1 MLKGLLVS
9 ESLRTGA
16 ELTIALHVDKI
27 WRVETAGAT
36 EAQPTNWTLIQ
47 FTAPDTEAE
56 RLAAAL
62 ADCLS
67 PTGGWYADFSTDA
80 EKFVVF
86 ADKVFR
92 YPQGDPA
99 GQAEAKAYG
108 RSVGVPEPQLDWGD

>member
-16 ELTIALHVDKI
+16 ELNIALHVEKI
-27 WRVETAGAT
+27 WRVETASAT
-36 EAQPTNWTLIQ
+36 APQPSNWTLIQ

-67 PTGGWYADFSTDA
+67 PTGGWYADFGTDA
-80 EKFVVF
+80 EKFVIF
-86 ADKVFR
+86 AGKVFR
-92 YPQGDPA
+92 YPQGNPE
-99 GQAEAKAYG
+99 GQAEAKEYG